1 MSVFEQLDLTPQ
13 EMRVSDSLEAQTSPP
28 GSPNLIDFPSSYLLA
43 AMTPTELLDLFPELQ
58 ALDDDAALSS
68 SPFAVSSPLHSSA
81 PATVPLQRLYP
92 ERWELF
98 QSYSDEQLDWA
109 IQQKHLSFASFS
121 NDPSFW
127 KQRLKR
133 RHPDIY
139 KFAKGKTVGS
149 WKLLCSFV
157 TVLSTDDEGYY
168 KVYMSDLRELW
179 ACPLLLEYIFSRD
192 VGLSEP
198 FVHSMWNKQDRKL
211 TTKMLENGF
220 VPDNVEDLVDGWL
233 MAYRFDLVEKMAK
246 YGFYPNPELLSQF
259 YWQAG
264 MVPIFQTMLVYGV
277 EPRSNNDV
285 VAFWLGLG
293 RHIIAYNIQTF
304 AHATPVE
311 LPQFLYDAFKRCN
324 DTAIVSKVCVRGVV

>member
-1 MSVFEQLDLTPQ
+1 MSVFDQLDLTPQ
-13 EMRVSDSLEAQTSPP
+13 EMGFSENLKAQTSPP
-28 GSPNLIDFPSSYLLA
+28 GSPHLLDFPSSYLLA

-58 ALDDDAALSS
+58 AFDDDALFSS
-68 SPFAVSSPLHSSA
+68 AVSSPA
-81 PATVPLQRLYP
+81 PAAVPLYP

-98 QSYSDEQLDWA
+98 QNYSDEQLDWA

-179 ACPLLLEYIFSRD
+179 ECPLLLEYIFSRD

-246 YGFYPNPELLSQF
+246 YGFYPNPDLLSQF
-259 YWQAG
+259 YCEVG
-264 MVPIFQTMLVYGV
+264 MIPIFQIMLVYGA

-293 RHIIAYNIQTF
+293 RQIIAYNIQLNETF

-324 DTAIVSKVCVRGVV
+324 DTAIVSKVCVRGV